1 MMIEL
6 SSTDRA
12 ILELL
17 QQSGRLTNAEVAS
30 RINLSPPACWKRLKR
45 LEQDVIE
52 GYHASLKR
60 KALGL
65 NVFAFIS
72 ITLCSHSTDAAQQFE
87 KEILD
92 LRNVL
97 ACHNISG
104 KSDYL
109 LQVVARDFED
119 FQEVV
124 MKRIQSLSYV
134 KAMNTGFSLREVKRS
149 GNLPI

>member
-1 MMIEL
+1 
-6 SSTDRA
+6 
-12 ILELL
+12 
-17 QQSGRLTNAEVAS
+17 
-30 RINLSPPACWKRLKR
+30 
-45 LEQDVIE
+45 
-52 GYHASLKR
+52 
-60 KALGL
+60 
-65 NVFAFIS
+65 
-72 ITLCSHSTDAAQQFE
+72 LCSHSTDAAQQFE